1 MIKTIQNTIFQQ
13 SLFAKGAKIVVGVS
27 GGADSSCLL
36 NVLLKL
42 QKKYDLQLIVAHIN
56 YGLRGKNSDGDEKFV
71 RELAEKNDL
80 KIEVLKIKELKN
92 ISENKLR
99 NMRYEFFEKICVEN
113 KFDWIAVAHNSD
125 DQVETFLM
133 RIIRGAGLQG
143 LSAMK
148 YKNGKIIRPLLN
160 ISRKEILEYLKKN
173 KLSYRIDKTNKQ
185 NVFFRNKIRNKLV
198 PYLKK
203 NFNPK
208 ISETIF
214 AATQSIAEDMDLLQ
228 QLTTVSAKGNKISA
242 KDISR
247 LHPALQ
253 KRVLLAEIAKN
264 KGNNKNIEACHIEEI
279 LRALR
284 SVKNKNQT
292 VCFQGLKMTRKGD
305 KITFSKP

>member
-1 MIKTIQNTIFQQ
+1 M
-13 SLFAKGAKIVVGVS
+13 
-27 GGADSSCLL
+27 
-36 NVLLKL
+36 
-42 QKKYDLQLIVAHIN
+42 
-56 YGLRGKNSDGDEKFV
+56 
-71 RELAEKNDL
+71 
-80 KIEVLKIKELKN
+80 
-92 ISENKLR
+92 
-99 NMRYEFFEKICVEN
+99 
-113 KFDWIAVAHNSD
+113 
-125 DQVETFLM
+125 
-133 RIIRGAGLQG
+133 
-143 LSAMK
+143 
-148 YKNGKIIRPLLN
+148 
-160 ISRKEILEYLKKN
+160 
-173 KLSYRIDKTNKQ
+173 
-185 NVFFRNKIRNKLV
+185 
-198 PYLKK
+198 KK